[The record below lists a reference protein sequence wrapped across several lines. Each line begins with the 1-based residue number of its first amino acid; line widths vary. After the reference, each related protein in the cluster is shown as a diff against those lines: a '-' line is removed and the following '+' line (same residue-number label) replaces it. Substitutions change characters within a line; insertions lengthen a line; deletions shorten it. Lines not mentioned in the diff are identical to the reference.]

1 MPARRLPLLLVATLL
16 GGVMSTTAPVERAR
30 SGFEFL
36 SPETRE
42 IQQDEFSNPGFQT
55 VDAGAELFT
64 TASEDGK
71 SCETCHGI
79 RGQKLKPQRI
89 ARYPV
94 YSEPLGKPVTLQGQI
109 HTCWTEQLGKPAMKY
124 DHKDAIKLETFVR
137 NLAEGRR
144 IDVQI
149 NGPMRA
155 YYEAGREFFYTPSGQ
170 LDMACA
176 QCHERYVGARLRAQ
190 VLSQG
195 QSNGFP
201 VYRLAN
207 NRVNSLHER
216 IRQCQNLLRAGFQK
230 AGSDDYINLEVF
242 MNARSNGLRIETP
255 AIRY

>member
-1 MPARRLPLLLVATLL
+1 M
-16 GGVMSTTAPVERAR
+16 
-30 SGFEFL
+30 
-36 SPETRE
+36 
-42 IQQDEFSNPGFQT
+42 QQDEFSNPGFQT
-55 VDAGAELFT
+55 VDAGAELFA
-64 TASEDGK
+64 TAAENGK
-71 SCETCHGI
+71 SCASCHGI
-79 RGQKLKPQRI
+79 RGQKLQPQRI

-94 YSEPLGKPVTLQGQI
+94 YSEALGKPVTLQGQI
-109 HTCWTEQLGKPAMKY
+109 HACWTEQLGKPPMKY
-124 DHKDAIKLETFVR
+124 DHKDAIGLESFVR

-149 NGPMRA
+149 NGPMQSH
-155 YYEAGREFFYTPSGQ
+155 YEAGRKFFYQPSGQ

-176 QCHERYVGARLRAQ
+176 HCHERYVGTRLRAQ

-207 NRVNSLHER
+207 NRVNSLHQR
-216 IRQCQNLLRAGFQK
+216 IRQCQNLLRAAYQK
-230 AGSDDYINLEVF
+230 AGSDDYIDLEVF